1 MAKGRYSNT
10 PIIGNHHYSTFAL
23 PTRAKGLQALHLLAG
38 VRTVEYTVKVGD
50 RIDHLAAKHFG
61 DDQYWWVIALV
72 NGINYPFSSGGFK
85 PGRLLKIPLNVK
97 DVLDKILR

>member
-1 MAKGRYSNT
+1 MARSRYSNT
-10 PIIGNHHYSTFAL
+10 PIIGKHHYSTF
-23 PTRAKGLQALHLLAG
+23 PTTTSSRGLQSLNLLEG

-50 RIDHLAAKHFG
+50 RIDHLAAKFFN
-61 DDQYWWVIALV
+61 DDQYWWVIALS

-85 PGRLLKIPLNVK
+85 PGRLLKIPLDVK

>member
-1 MAKGRYSNT
+1 MQSLN
-10 PIIGNHHYSTFAL
+10 
-23 PTRAKGLQALHLLAG
+23 LLEG

-50 RIDHLAAKHFG
+50 RIDHLAAKFFN
-61 DDQYWWVIALV
+61 DDQYWWVIALA

-85 PGRLLKIPLNVK
+85 PGRLLKIPLDVK